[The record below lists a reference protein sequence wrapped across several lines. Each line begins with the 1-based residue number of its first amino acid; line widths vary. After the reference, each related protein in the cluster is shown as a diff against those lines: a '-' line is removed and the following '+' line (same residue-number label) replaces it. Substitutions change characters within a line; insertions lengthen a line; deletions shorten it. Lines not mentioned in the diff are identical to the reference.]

1 MATVAVIVGAAI
13 VNAIAFTTGNAL
25 YDKFGRT
32 DGSEERARHDRAIA
46 DLQKASAEWNQ
57 KRLETLDFINRSV
70 KQKDDARDTFDD
82 VDKALEFYN
91 QTHPDGEIVLP
102 YIPGLEDFDKPTPEH
117 NYYET
122 VVAFIIGGVS
132 GYVAYRFI
140 V

>member
-32 DGSEERARHDRAIA
+32 DGSEERARHDRAIE
-46 DLQKASAEWNQ
+46 DLQKASAEWSQ

-102 YIPGLEDFDKPTPEH
+102 YRPVLEDFYKPTPEH

-140 V
+140 L